1 MDKNQQNTRQ
11 ECTCVLAMAA
21 IPMQIYGQLYEPEE
35 ALARGTVFKEL
46 DLPFFMGGGI
56 DGRQTCITAED
67 QRDQFRIQ

>member
-21 IPMQIYGQLYEPEE
+21 IPMQICGQLYEPEE

-56 DGRQTCITAED
+56 DGR
-67 QRDQFRIQ
+67 

>member
-11 ECTCVLAMAA
+11 ECTCTLAMAA

-46 DLPFFMGGGI
+46 DLPFFMGGGT
-56 DGRQTCITAED
+56 DGR
-67 QRDQFRIQ
+67 

>member
-46 DLPFFMGGGI
+46 DLPFFM
-56 DGRQTCITAED
+56 
-67 QRDQFRIQ
+67 